1 VVRVHSE
8 NGAVWVGGK
17 MYSNV
22 KTENVEMGRHLKDEH
37 FLLVVDAGN

>member
-1 VVRVHSE
+1 MVRVYNK

-22 KTENVEMGRHLKDEH
+22 KTENVETGRHLKDEH
-37 FLLVVDAGN
+37 FLFVVDASN